1 MNKNIKITL
10 GSIYLIILVAF
21 LYFLFSK
28 FDIARIDDFSYY
40 KTIQTNI
47 DEIIGQNL
55 YINLILYFIFA
66 IVWVML
72 LGFGSPI
79 LILSGII
86 FGKWIGTFISLISI
100 SVGSLCLYI
109 LGSYFFSD
117 LIHQILKNKF
127 SKFIERFQKNEF
139 YYFLAF
145 RAAGGLGIPFGLQ
158 NLLPVIFK
166 IKNYNYFLASLIGFI
181 PHFFIWNAVGAGI
194 NEFIKVS
201 NEFSFLSLVMS
212 KEIYIPI
219 LIFVILFLFSIAIKK
234 KFFNDQY

>member
-1 MNKNIKITL
+1 MSKNIKIIL
-10 GSIYLIILVAF
+10 GSIYLIILIIF

-28 FDIARIDDFSYY
+28 FDVSRINDFSYY
-40 KTIQTNI
+40 KDIQTDLDNI
-47 DEIIGQNL
+47 VGKNL
-55 YINLILYFIFA
+55 YFNLIIFFIFSVFW
-66 IVWVML
+66 IML

-109 LGSYFFSD
+109 IGSYFFSD
-117 LIHQILKNKF
+117 LINIILKNKF
-127 SKFIERFQKNEF
+127 NKFIERFQKNEF

-166 IKNYNYFLASLIGFI
+166 IKNHNYFFASFFGFI
-181 PHFFIWNAVGAGI
+181 PHFFIWNAIGAGI
-194 NEFIKVS
+194 NKFIKEAD
-201 NEFSFLSLVMS
+201 EFSMFNLIMS
-212 KEIYIPI
+212 KEIYVPI
-219 LIFVILFLFSIAIKK
+219 LIFMILFVFSLLIKK
-234 KFFNDQY
+234 KFFND

>member
-1 MNKNIKITL
+1 MSKNIKIIL
-10 GSIYLIILVAF
+10 GSIYLIILIIF

-28 FDIARIDDFSYY
+28 FDVSRINDFSYY
-40 KTIQTNI
+40 KDIQTDLDTI
-47 DEIIGQNL
+47 VGKNL
-55 YINLILYFIFA
+55 YFNLIIFFIFSVFW
-66 IVWVML
+66 IML

-109 LGSYFFSD
+109 IGSYFFSD
-117 LIHQILKNKF
+117 LINKILKNKF
-127 SKFIERFQKNEF
+127 TKFIERFQKNEF

-166 IKNYNYFLASLIGFI
+166 IKNHNYFFASFFGFI
-181 PHFFIWNAVGAGI
+181 PHFFIWNAIGAGI
-194 NEFIKVS
+194 NKFIKEAD
-201 NEFSFLSLVMS
+201 EFSMLNLILS
-212 KEIYIPI
+212 KEIYVPI
-219 LIFVILFLFSIAIKK
+219 LIFVILFVFSLLIKK
-234 KFFNDQY
+234 KIFND

>member
-1 MNKNIKITL
+1 MNKNIKIIL
-10 GSIYLIILVAF
+10 GSIYLIILIIF

-28 FDIARIDDFSYY
+28 FDVSRINDFSYY
-40 KTIQTNI
+40 KDIQTGLENI
-47 DEIIGQNL
+47 VGKNL
-55 YINLILYFIFA
+55 YFNLIIFFIFS
-66 IVWVML
+66 IFWIIL

-109 LGSYFFSD
+109 IGSYFFSD
-117 LIHQILKNKF
+117 LINKILKNKF
-127 SKFIERFQKNEF
+127 TKFIERFQKNEF

-166 IKNYNYFLASLIGFI
+166 IKNHNYFFASFFGFI
-181 PHFFIWNAVGAGI
+181 PHFFIWNAIGAGI
-194 NEFIKVS
+194 NKFIKEAD
-201 NEFSFLSLVMS
+201 EFSMLSLIMS
-212 KEIYIPI
+212 KEIYVPI
-219 LIFVILFLFSIAIKK
+219 LIFMILFVFSLLIKK
-234 KFFNDQY
+234 KFFND

>member
-1 MNKNIKITL
+1 MSKNIKIIL
-10 GSIYLIILVAF
+10 GSIYLIILIIF

-28 FDIARIDDFSYY
+28 FDVSRINDFSYY
-40 KTIQTNI
+40 KDIQTGLENI
-47 DEIIGQNL
+47 VGKNL
-55 YINLILYFIFA
+55 YFNLIIFFIFS
-66 IVWVML
+66 IFWIIL

-109 LGSYFFSD
+109 IGSYFFSD
-117 LIHQILKNKF
+117 LINKILKNKF
-127 SKFIERFQKNEF
+127 TKFIERFQKNEF

-166 IKNYNYFLASLIGFI
+166 IKNHNYFFASFFGFI
-181 PHFFIWNAVGAGI
+181 PHFFIWNAIGAGI
-194 NEFIKVS
+194 NKFIKEAD
-201 NEFSFLSLVMS
+201 EFSMLSLIMS
-212 KEIYIPI
+212 KEIYVPI
-219 LIFVILFLFSIAIKK
+219 FVFVILFMFSLLIKK
-234 KFFNDQY
+234 RFFND

>member
-1 MNKNIKITL
+1 MSKNIKIIL
-10 GSIYLIILVAF
+10 GSIYLIILIIF

-28 FDIARIDDFSYY
+28 FDVSRINDFSYY
-40 KTIQTNI
+40 KDIQTGLENI
-47 DEIIGQNL
+47 VGKNL
-55 YINLILYFIFA
+55 YFNLIIFFIFS
-66 IVWVML
+66 IFWIIL

-109 LGSYFFSD
+109 IGSYFFSD
-117 LIHQILKNKF
+117 LINKILKNKF
-127 SKFIERFQKNEF
+127 TKFIERFQKNEF

-166 IKNYNYFLASLIGFI
+166 IKNHNYFFASFFGFI
-181 PHFFIWNAVGAGI
+181 PHFFIWNAIGAGI
-194 NEFIKVS
+194 NKFIKEAD
-201 NEFSFLSLVMS
+201 EFSMLNLIMS
-212 KEIYIPI
+212 KEIYVPI
-219 LIFVILFLFSIAIKK
+219 LIFVILFVFSLLIKK
-234 KFFNDQY
+234 KFFND

>member
-1 MNKNIKITL
+1 MSKNIKIIL
-10 GSIYLIILVAF
+10 GSIYLIILIIF

-28 FDIARIDDFSYY
+28 FDVSRINDFSYY
-40 KTIQTNI
+40 KDIQTDLDNI
-47 DEIIGQNL
+47 VGKNL
-55 YINLILYFIFA
+55 YFNLIIFFIFSVFW
-66 IVWVML
+66 IML

-109 LGSYFFSD
+109 IGSYFFSD
-117 LIHQILKNKF
+117 LINKILKNKF
-127 SKFIERFQKNEF
+127 TKCIERFQKNEF

-166 IKNYNYFLASLIGFI
+166 IKNHNYFFASFFGFI
-181 PHFFIWNAVGAGI
+181 PHFFIWNAIGAGI
-194 NEFIKVS
+194 NKFIKEAD
-201 NEFSFLSLVMS
+201 EFSMLNLIMS
-212 KEIYIPI
+212 KEIYVPI
-219 LIFVILFLFSIAIKK
+219 LIFVILFIFSLLIKK
-234 KFFNDQY
+234 KFFND

>member
-1 MNKNIKITL
+1 MSKNIKIIL
-10 GSIYLIILVAF
+10 GSIYLIILIIF

-28 FDIARIDDFSYY
+28 FDVSRINDFSYY
-40 KTIQTNI
+40 KDIQTGLENI
-47 DEIIGQNL
+47 VGKNL
-55 YINLILYFIFA
+55 YFNLIIFFIFS
-66 IVWVML
+66 IFWIIL

-109 LGSYFFSD
+109 IGSYFFSD
-117 LIHQILKNKF
+117 LINKILKNKF
-127 SKFIERFQKNEF
+127 NKFIERFQKNEF

-166 IKNYNYFLASLIGFI
+166 IKNHNYFFASFFGFI
-181 PHFFIWNAVGAGI
+181 PHFFIWNAIGAGI
-194 NEFIKVS
+194 NKFIKEAD
-201 NEFSFLSLVMS
+201 EFSMLSLIMS
-212 KEIYIPI
+212 KEIYVPI
-219 LIFVILFLFSIAIKK
+219 LVFVILFMFSLFIKK
-234 KFFNDQY
+234 KFFNDRY

>member
-1 MNKNIKITL
+1 MSKNIKIIL
-10 GSIYLIILVAF
+10 GSIYLTILVVF

-28 FDIARIDDFSYY
+28 FDVSRINDFSYY
-40 KTIQTNI
+40 KNIQINI
-47 DEIIGQNL
+47 DNIVGKNL
-55 YINLILYFIFA
+55 YFNLIIFFIFSA
-66 IVWVML
+66 FWVIL

-100 SVGSLCLYI
+100 SAGSLCLYI
-109 LGSYFFSD
+109 IGNYFFSD
-117 LIHQILKNKF
+117 LINNILKNRF
-127 SKFIERFQKNEF
+127 TKFIERFQKNEF

-166 IKNYNYFLASLIGFI
+166 IKNHNYFFASFIGFI

-194 NEFIKVS
+194 NKFIKEAD
-201 NEFSFLSLVMS
+201 EFSMLNLLLSQ
-212 KEIYIPI
+212 EIYVPL
-219 LIFVILFLFSIAIKK
+219 LIFIILFLFSLFIKK
-234 KFFNDQY
+234 KFFND